1 LNRDELKTVGS
12 WKKKNSHY
20 LFLSGV
26 FIVKAGYYYLFRSI
40 IIPAKPNAEEEGR
53 DWQMKTIKK
62 WF

>member
-12 WKKKNSHY
+12 GKKKNSHY

-40 IIPAKPNAEEEGR
+40 IIRAKPNVGIG
-53 DWQMKTIKK
+53 K
-62 WF
+62 